1 MGRIRCS
8 GRPSVLRV
16 CGLTLLFS
24 VGLAACA
31 FSPTDA
37 DGIVRGDW
45 VWPTAAPLPP
55 GAVAVPIEVEDVPAS
70 VGANIEY
77 AACPL
82 ALLQP
87 MTPEYRADQDRP
99 VIYRVNGGAVRVRW
113 QVGFSARLNPG
124 LEIVAPDGTVVA
136 RAGVV
141 TSGLGGGFT
150 GGDDAFSVCIG
161 AYLPKRAGT
170 SGVHLSSL
178 G

>member
-1 MGRIRCS
+1 MR
-8 GRPSVLRV
+8 
-16 CGLTLLFS
+16 GLTMLVS
-24 VGLAACA
+24 VGLVACA
-31 FSPTDA
+31 FSPTHA

-45 VWPTAAPLPP
+45 VWPTAAPLSP

-77 AACPL
+77 AACPT
-82 ALLQP
+82 AQLQP
-87 MTPEYRADQDRP
+87 MTPEYHADQDPP
-99 VIYRVNGGAVRVRW
+99 VIYRVNGGVVRVRW

-141 TSGLGGGFT
+141 SSGLGGGFT
-150 GGDDAFSVCIG
+150 GNDDAFSVCIG
-161 AYLPKRAGT
+161 EYLPRRIGT
-170 SGVHLSSL
+170 RGADPSSL